1 MLVAFNKSIIRVYAR
16 EHGAA
21 MAQRHPLAA
30 DDILPISL
38 FVLVRSNLRRLVLL
52 QQMLTTLCDP
62 QLETGEVRAAFLSS
76 SCLPSI
82 TESPPRSSCRWATT

>member
-1 MLVAFNKSIIRVYAR
+1 MLVAFNKSIVRVYAR

-38 FVLVRSNLRRLVLL
+38 FELVRSNLRRLVLL
-52 QQMLTTLCDP
+52 QQML
-62 QLETGEVRAAFLSS
+62 VRAPALAQARRQRIGYF
-76 SCLPSI
+76 PNRRR
-82 TESPPRSSCRWATT
+82 RSGGTGGNA